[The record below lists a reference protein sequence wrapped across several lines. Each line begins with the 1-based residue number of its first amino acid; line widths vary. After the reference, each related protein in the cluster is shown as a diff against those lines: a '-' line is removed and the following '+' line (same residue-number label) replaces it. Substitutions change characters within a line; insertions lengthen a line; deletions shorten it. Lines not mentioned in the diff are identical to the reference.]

1 MVAYKKEFKGVPS
14 ALTFLTSD
22 GITGAHIVNG
32 KIAAKGSKYDGKDA
46 TEKNLLTAADYTG
59 YDLPKTDL
67 SNYIKQDNK
76 QMAGAFSDW
85 ALGSLG
91 LRQGT
96 GFSDM
101 ERYRD
106 LYERRDNLSP
116 TEQKKFFELDKLL
129 SQNIPQNVPQN
140 IPQNIPQQQPG
151 TGMNNNMN
159 KNMLV
164 KLATMSKL
172 FPGLVS

>member
-32 KIAAKGSKYDGKDA
+32 KIVAKGSEYDGKDA

-67 SNYIKQDNK
+67 SKYMKGNVGYPVYPKTREFNPGNMPAYPQGKLGAINRGP
-76 QMAGAFSDW
+76 AGGQA
-85 ALGSLG
+85 
-91 LRQGT
+91 QGT
-96 GFSDM
+96 MMGGNVGAGFGQRQFGGQGSGRM
-101 ERYRD
+101 G
-106 LYERRDNLSP
+106 P
-116 TEQKKFFELDKLL
+116 AGGAG
-129 SQNIPQNVPQN
+129 I
-140 IPQNIPQQQPG
+140 
-151 TGMNNNMN
+151 N

-172 FPGLVS
+172 FPGLVT